1 MEKVIKRIQI
11 DLYSPTSYE
20 VIKAQQNDNNSRI
33 IELEILNQGESYD
46 LSNVSAKFEGHR
58 GNNFDS
64 SFIKRCSIS
73 NNIVSVT
80 LDEDVLYYSGTA
92 EAKVVLYD
100 LSDESILSTIPFK
113 IYIQKNPC
121 NKNKVIETDKNLIND
136 LIIEIEKMSNQ
147 IGVGITPITNEQIDS
162 LF

>member
-1 MEKVIKRIQI
+1 MNKVIKRIQI

-20 VIKAQQNDNNSRI
+20 VIKAQQNDNNSRV

-64 SFIKRCSIS
+64 SFIKNCPIS

-100 LSDESILSTIPFK
+100 LSDESVLSTIPFK
-113 IYIQKNPC
+113 IHIQKNPC
-121 NKNKVIETDKNLIND
+121 NKTKVIETDKNLIND
-136 LIIEIEKMSNQ
+136 LIIEVQKATNQ
-147 IGVGITPITNEQIDS
+147 LDSITPITNEQIDS